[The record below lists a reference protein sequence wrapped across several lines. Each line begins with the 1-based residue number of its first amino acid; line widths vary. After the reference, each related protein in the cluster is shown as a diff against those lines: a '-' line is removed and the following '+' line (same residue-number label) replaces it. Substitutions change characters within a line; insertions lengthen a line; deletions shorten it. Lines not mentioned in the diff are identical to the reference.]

1 MSDTFC
7 IYRYLV
13 ARGKSFLIETETEE
27 DEADVPGYDA
37 SNEGE
42 FIRALKPGGQN
53 KCGHPLC
60 VTPANF
66 LRGWGIES
74 PF

>member
-1 MSDTFC
+1 MVFFIV
-7 IYRYLV
+7 IYIV
-13 ARGKSFLIETETEE
+13 VRGKSFLVETETEE
-27 DEADVPGYDA
+27 DEADVSGYDA

-66 LRGWGIES
+66 LRWWGIAS
-74 PF
+74 PAI